1 MTEQDFQV
9 HFDHEF
15 FDLSAQA
22 LWACAF
28 YLLKRNT
35 RILLASWLIITR
47 WLADFT
53 CWLADITCFLP
64 SRASR
69 LGGSFAGWLIS
80 PAFRQT
86 APHCLVDN
94 PPRWVKTHP
103 SE

>member
-1 MTEQDFQV
+1 MTAQDFQV

-47 WLADFT
+47 
-53 CWLADITCFLP
+53 WLADITCFLP